1 MSECYTSCIRK
12 MNTRLQK
19 RSSCRYTIARHISER
34 DRMKAA
40 ELLWGLLFGSIGVG
54 YFMYGRRQG
63 KMIPLL
69 CGVVLI
75 VYPYFMP
82 NTTVLV
88 IIGAIFTAVPYF
100 IRR

>member
-1 MSECYTSCIRK
+1 
-12 MNTRLQK
+12 
-19 RSSCRYTIARHISER
+19 
-34 DRMKAA
+34 MKAA
-40 ELLWGLLFGSIGVG
+40 ELLWGVLFGSIGVG

-82 NTTVLV
+82 NTVVLV

>member
-1 MSECYTSCIRK
+1 
-12 MNTRLQK
+12 
-19 RSSCRYTIARHISER
+19 
-34 DRMKAA
+34 MKAA